1 MLTVKKIIAN
11 EIIDS
16 RGYPTI
22 EASAIGNDRTVQTS
36 VPSGTRLEDMK
47 RGSFIKDETRFG
59 MGVTKAVSIVN
70 ECCAKIG
77 GVS

>member
-22 EASAIGNDRTVQTS
+22 EASALLSNDRTVQTS
-36 VPSGTRLEDMK
+36 VPSGTSV
-47 RGSFIKDETRFG
+47 G
-59 MGVTKAVSIVN
+59 
-70 ECCAKIG
+70 KI
-77 GVS
+77 